1 MTAMAAAVPEV
12 RRVATYERVSSED
25 QRERETIR
33 TQTDELAR
41 RLALDP
47 GIVLAGRFTDDGVS
61 GTVPLAERPGG
72 GQLMRAAADAL
83 IDEVHF
89 LRFDRLGRDESDR
102 LVVRRSFKQL
112 NVRLVSVLERV

>member
-1 MTAMAAAVPEV
+1 MTVVAGA

-72 GQLMRAAADAL
+72 GKLMRAAADGL
-83 IDEVHF
+83 IDEVQV
-89 LRFDRLGRDESDR
+89 LRFDRLGRDEIDQAICCSP
-102 LVVRRSFKQL
+102 L
-112 NVRLVSVLERV
+112 